1 MKALVRALCVV
12 LALISPGVFSATDAD
27 RIQQLEEQL
36 RNQQQLLDAMQDEL
50 QRLKADVVGVEDS
63 EQGVT
68 VPMAP
73 EASVASAKAVSEGTV
88 EEASS
93 SSAQLYGFVM
103 ADMIYDFK
111 RVDPNWNDTL
121 RVSTIATDAGQYGQD
136 GEFIFGVRQ
145 SRLGIK
151 GNYGDDVTYLL
162 EAELFGVGGDEGQTT
177 PRLRH
182 AWATYKN
189 VGVGQTWSN
198 FMDGDIFPNTIDY
211 WGPTGMVFY
220 RNQQA
225 RYTFPLGEDEFSIAL
240 EDPSTA
246 LTVGRFRDTNAC
258 ELNTSSYDCESTGST
273 AADIYQAHNDVP
285 DLSLRY
291 RNNGDFGH
299 YQVAAMFR
307 ELGYERLDTGAQ
319 ASEFGWGVNVSA
331 GIKTFDSDVLKLQVV
346 YGEGIGNYM
355 NDGGIDIAPSTDNL
369 NTARAEAVPLLGIS
383 AYYDHYWN
391 EQWSTSIGWSM
402 NDLDNSAGQSGSEFA
417 KGQIAQINL
426 LHTPRENVMLGTEFI
441 WGERQDVDGAKG
453 DDYRIQFSLKVGF
466 DSGNFLRGM

>member
-12 LALISPGVFSATDAD
+12 LVLISPGVFSATDAD

-68 VPMAP
+68 VSMAP
-73 EASVASAKAVSEGTV
+73 EASVSSAKAVSEATV
-88 EEASS
+88 DEASS

-103 ADMIYDFK
+103 A
-111 RVDPNWNDTL
+111 DPNWNDTL

>member
-68 VPMAP
+68 VSMAP

-88 EEASS
+88 DEASS

-198 FMDGDIFPNTIDY
+198 FMDGDIFPNTIYY
-211 WGPTGMVFY
+211 WGPTGMVLY

-258 ELNTSSYDCESTGST
+258 ELNTSSYDC
-273 AADIYQAHNDVP
+273 
-285 DLSLRY
+285 
-291 RNNGDFGH
+291 
-299 YQVAAMFR
+299 
-307 ELGYERLDTGAQ
+307 
-319 ASEFGWGVNVSA
+319 
-331 GIKTFDSDVLKLQVV
+331 
-346 YGEGIGNYM
+346 
-355 NDGGIDIAPSTDNL
+355 
-369 NTARAEAVPLLGIS
+369 
-383 AYYDHYWN
+383 
-391 EQWSTSIGWSM
+391 
-402 NDLDNSAGQSGSEFA
+402 
-417 KGQIAQINL
+417 
-426 LHTPRENVMLGTEFI
+426 
-441 WGERQDVDGAKG
+441 
-453 DDYRIQFSLKVGF
+453 
-466 DSGNFLRGM
+466 